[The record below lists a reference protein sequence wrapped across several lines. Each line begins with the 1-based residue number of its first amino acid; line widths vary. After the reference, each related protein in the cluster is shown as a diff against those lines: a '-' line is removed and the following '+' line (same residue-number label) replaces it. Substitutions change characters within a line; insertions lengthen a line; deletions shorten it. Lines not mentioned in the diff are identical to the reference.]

1 VYLLCLKQVVVVL
14 ACGGRLDPGPLTASM
29 PAFALAPYAL
39 AGNHTT
45 SWPAH
50 ATLRQSDIRAQ
61 PLHTCSH
68 HIPTHPP
75 SRKHTQEHMHTC
87 THTHTHVAHTRM
99 AHTRIWH
106 TRMRTH
112 TRAHT
117 SRQVALGYSC
127 WSSAHRQGTA
137 IPHKQTPYPH
147 LPPFHFLMFEHGIE
161 DAGPHI
167 TDGLPIN
174 HARAGGTGLRQAANG

>member
-1 VYLLCLKQVVVVL
+1 MSQASGGGACVWWAARPRPLDCLHASVCPGTLCPSRQPHNILARACDPAPVRHQGTAIAHMQPSHSHAPTLKK
-14 ACGGRLDPGPLTASM
+14 T
-29 PAFALAPYAL
+29 
-39 AGNHTT
+39 HTR
-45 SWPAH
+45 AH
-50 ATLRQSDIRAQ
+50 A
-61 PLHTCSH
+61 
-68 HIPTHPP
+68 
-75 SRKHTQEHMHTC
+75 HMH